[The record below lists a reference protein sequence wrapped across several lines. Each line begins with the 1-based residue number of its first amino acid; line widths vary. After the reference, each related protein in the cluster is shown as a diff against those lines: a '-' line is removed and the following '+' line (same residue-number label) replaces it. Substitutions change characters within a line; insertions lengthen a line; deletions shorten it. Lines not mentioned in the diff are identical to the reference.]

1 MSGLKT
7 FYCILHLEESQMD
20 VFSTYFWEIEAIRT
34 IAERFRYRFGRVR
47 TCEPDETRPNSLREE
62 VYHSRRNILW

>member
-34 IAERFRYRFGRVR
+34 IADRFRYRFGRVQ
-47 TCEPDETRPNSLREE
+47 TCEPDETRP
-62 VYHSRRNILW
+62 